1 MKLFKLAPIA
11 GLLIASSA
19 FAVPEPTADIKIYA
33 AGASAQLNTI
43 SGILTSL
50 CKPNVVGGSQ
60 IQYFQGYGT
69 STGASSTAVNSNL
82 RAFRC
87 ELANNATSPSLNG
100 KTVLFAYS
108 AIDGSAS
115 GVQFLAR
122 QLDRKFIN
130 FDACP
135 STAATTGLAGVSVTP
150 ANSIQYNCNGSG
162 TGTTSTVTTQDKAP
176 SAGASDVEPAVFNNA
191 DNTPVGQTPIT
202 ATDLAKL
209 VVKPGRAVIFGVYAN
224 ASMWLEL
231 QKRQGLIPLSATAP
245 IMPFTTTVNATTN
258 ALTNVA
264 NASFTEALRPNISK
278 PEYRAIAQ
286 GALTDMAAL
295 SGTTSPVATSLTA
308 GPLELARRV
317 NGSGTQASSNILFLN
332 NPCGTFTTSGLT
344 PVDADNFGL
353 SVTLG
358 SGTGNVIT
366 RFQAN
371 ASLPTIG
378 IISLENP
385 SRGAYTLNAV
395 NGNTDVTPKAAF
407 AALKLDGVT
416 PSRVNAINGTY
427 EFVFEETIQ
436 WNKNVITA
444 GSLAETFMNRFV
456 DAGASIATL
465 QTLSSATQE
474 GSAALADYNG
484 GLPSGNTTWIM
495 NATRGGNNC
504 APLTRII
511 E

>member
-1 MKLFKLAPIA
+1 MKLFKLAPVA

-19 FAVPEPTADIKIYA
+19 FAIPEPTADIKIYA

-50 CKPNVVGGSQ
+50 CKPNGGGSQ
-60 IQYFQGYGT
+60 IQYYHGYGT
-69 STGASSTAVNSNL
+69 STGGTSATTVNTNL

-100 KTVLFAYS
+100 KTILFAYS

-122 QLDRKFIN
+122 QGLRKFIN

-135 STAATTGLAGVSVTP
+135 TAPLATQTVAGSVTP
-150 ANSIQYNCNGSG
+150 TGSAQFNCNGTG
-162 TGTTSTVTTQDKAP
+162 AGTTSTITTQDKAP
-176 SAGASDVEPAVFNNA
+176 SAGASDVEPARFDNA
-191 DNTPVGQTPIT
+191 DNSPAGQTPMT
-202 ATDLAKL
+202 ATDLGNL

-224 ASMWLEL
+224 AAMWLEL
-231 QKRQGLIPLSATAP
+231 QKRQGLVPLGANAP
-245 IMPFTTTVNATTN
+245 IMPFTTTVNTSTN

-264 NASFTEALRPNISK
+264 NPAFTEALRPNIFK
-278 PEYRAIAQ
+278 AEYRAIAQ
-286 GALTDMAAL
+286 GFLNDMAPL
-295 SGTTSPVATSLTA
+295 SGTISPVATSLTS
-308 GPLELARRV
+308 GPLQLARRV
-317 NGSGTQASSNILFLN
+317 NGSGTQASSNIYFLN
-332 NPCGTFTTSGLT
+332 NSCGALTSSGLG

-353 SVTLG
+353 TVTLG
-358 SGTGNVIT
+358 SGTSNVISE
-366 RFQAN
+366 FQNN
-371 ASLPTIG
+371 ATKPTIG
-378 IISLENP
+378 IVSLENP
-385 SRGAYTLNAV
+385 SRGAYTLTTA
-395 NGNTDVTPKAAF
+395 NGNTDLSAKAPF
-407 AALKLDGVT
+407 AALKIDGVT
-416 PSRVNAINGTY
+416 PNRVNAINGTY
-427 EFVFEETIQ
+427 EFVTEETFQ

-444 GSLAETFMNRFV
+444 GSLSETFLNRFV

-484 GLPSGNTTWIM
+484 GSPAANTTWIM
-495 NATRGGNNC
+495 NSSRGGNNC
-504 APLTRII
+504 SPANRII

>member
-19 FAVPEPTADIKIYA
+19 FAVPEPIADIKIYA

-60 IQYFQGYGT
+60 IEYYHGYGDASGNT
-69 STGASSTAVNSNL
+69 STSVNGNL

-87 ELANNATSPSLNG
+87 ELANNVTSPSLNG

-122 QLDRKFIN
+122 QNTRKFIN

-135 STAATTGLAGVSVTP
+135 STAATTGLVSTSVTP

-162 TGTTSTVTTQDKAP
+162 AGTTSTVTTQDKAP

-191 DNTPVGQTPIT
+191 DNTPAGQTPIT

-224 ASMWLEL
+224 EAMWLEL

-245 IMPFTTTVNATTN
+245 IMPFTTAVSGTN
-258 ALTNVA
+258 NTLTNTPNGA
-264 NASFTEALRPNISK
+264 FTEALRPNISK

-286 GALTDMAAL
+286 GALTDMASL

-317 NGSGTQASSNILFLN
+317 NGSGTQAGSNILFLN
-332 NPCGTFTTSGLT
+332 NPCGTFTSSTLT
-344 PVDADNFGL
+344 PADTDNFGL

-358 SGTGNVIT
+358 SGTGNVIA

-371 ASLPTIG
+371 TTKPTIG

-385 SRGAYTLNAV
+385 SRGAYT
-395 NGNTDVTPKAAF
+395 NTTGTDLAPKAGF

-427 EFVFEETIQ
+427 EYVFEETIQ

-465 QTLSSATQE
+465 QTLTAATQE

-484 GLPSGNTTWIM
+484 GVPSANTTWIM
-495 NATRGGNNC
+495 NSTRAGNNC
-504 APLTRII
+504 APLNRII

>member
-11 GLLIASSA
+11 GLLMASSA
-19 FAVPEPTADIKIYA
+19 FAVTEPTADIKIYA

-60 IQYFQGYGT
+60 IQYFQGYGD
-69 STGASSTAVNSNL
+69 SSGNSSTAVNSNL

-87 ELANNATSPSLNG
+87 ELANNAAAPTLNG

-122 QLDRKFIN
+122 QVTRKFIN

-135 STAATTGLAGVSVTP
+135 SVAATTGLAGAAITP
-150 ANSIQYNCNGSG
+150 ANSLQYNCDATG
-162 TGTTSTVTTQDKAP
+162 TGANTSASTTQDKAP
-176 SAGASDVEPAVFNNA
+176 SAGASDVEPAIFNNL
-191 DNTPVGQTPIT
+191 DNTPTGQTPIN

-209 VVKPGRAVIFGVYAN
+209 VVKPGRAVIFGVHAN
-224 ASMWLEL
+224 SAMWLEL

-245 IMPFTTTVNATTN
+245 IMPFTTAVSGTN
-258 ALTNVA
+258 NTLTNTA
-264 NASFTEALRPNISK
+264 NNLFTEALRPNISK
-278 PEYRAIAQ
+278 AEYRAIAQ
-286 GALTDMAAL
+286 GALVDMAQL

-317 NGSGTQASSNILFLN
+317 NGSGTQAGSNILFLN
-332 NPCGTFTTSGLT
+332 NPCGTFTSSGLT
-344 PVDADNFGL
+344 PADQDSFGL
-353 SVTLG
+353 AVTLG
-358 SGTGNVIT
+358 SGTGDVVT
-366 RFQAN
+366 RFQF
-371 ASLPTIG
+371 STVPTIG
-378 IISLENP
+378 VISLENP
-385 SRGAYTLNAV
+385 SRGAYSNTTGSNLN
-395 NGNTDVTPKAAF
+395 PRAAF
-407 AALKLDGVT
+407 AALKLDGIT
-416 PSRVNAINGTY
+416 PSRANAINGTY
-427 EFVFEETIQ
+427 DFVFEETIQ
-436 WNKNVITA
+436 WNKNIITA

-456 DAGASIATL
+456 DAGAKISTL
-465 QTLSSATQE
+465 LTLNSATQQ

-484 GLPSGNTTWIM
+484 GLPSADTTWIM
-495 NATRGGNNC
+495 NSTRAGNNC
-504 APLTRII
+504 APLNKII